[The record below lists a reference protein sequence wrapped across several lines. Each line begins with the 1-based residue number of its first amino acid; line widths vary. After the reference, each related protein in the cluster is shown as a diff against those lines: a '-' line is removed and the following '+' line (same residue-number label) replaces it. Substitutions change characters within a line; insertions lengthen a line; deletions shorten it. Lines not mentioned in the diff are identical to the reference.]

1 MPAGSWTDLDVKIVR
16 KLAVNNVVGGHKKQI
31 ETISSDWGFASHN
44 EGRVQDRLDELATAP
59 EAPVE
64 KYGGRDVVRLTS
76 MGDAK
81 EFIQEHGGELPWGL
95 RD

>member
-1 MPAGSWTDLDVKIVR
+1 MSEDEEADLKVKVVK
-16 KLAVNNVVGGHKKQI
+16 KLASNNVRGDHKKQI
-31 ETISSDWGFASHN
+31 DTIKRWGFASHN
-44 EGRVQDRLDELATAP
+44 RGKVEEIIEQLATDP

-76 MGDAK
+76 MEEAK
-81 EFIQEHGGELPWGL
+81 EYIKEHGGELPWGL